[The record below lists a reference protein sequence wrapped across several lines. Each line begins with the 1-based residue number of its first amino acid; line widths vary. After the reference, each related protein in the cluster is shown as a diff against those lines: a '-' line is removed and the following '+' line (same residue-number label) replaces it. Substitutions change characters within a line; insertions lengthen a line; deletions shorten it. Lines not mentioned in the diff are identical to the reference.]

1 MLTGRRSLRTAR
13 SSPSTDTG
21 ADQSRAAGGT
31 KQLLLSAAQRSSLG
45 GHKTCS
51 TAQRAPPGEGGQI
64 HGFQSWADPYEA
76 DGILA
81 HPTAPEPS
89 AADLKRKGGFIQH
102 GPKPRAERSLEVHR
116 IPSFPS
122 KALFSSF
129 LPRVKTLPLNG
140 QIQA

>member
-1 MLTGRRSLRTAR
+1 MLTRAVRQGER
-13 SSPSTDTG
+13 SSCCFLLPKGAPWGDT
-21 ADQSRAAGGT
+21 RP
-31 KQLLLSAAQRSSLG
+31 AAQ
-45 GHKTCS
+45 HS
-51 TAQRAPPGEGGQI
+51 TAQRAPPGEEGQI
-64 HGFQSWADPYEA
+64 HGFWSWADPYEA